1 MILLLLKSLEDRGEH
16 RWEKNTCLP
25 CKWRPLRLCKE
36 QPHPGLQETMGRS
49 QPIAQAEYSQPPE
62 PQLGRVNLPGI
73 PRLDL
78 TWAPYK
84 QARHPVSTWESQG
97 HAHSPPF
104 LPPYPAP

>member
-1 MILLLLKSLEDRGEH
+1 MGEEH
-16 RWEKNTCLP
+16 LP
-25 CKWRPLRLCKE
+25 STCKWRPLRLCKE
-36 QPHPGLQETMGRS
+36 QPHPGEAWETMGRS

-97 HAHSPPF
+97 HAHSPLPF
-104 LPPYPAP
+104 LPPTQPHSSVLLKLSALT

>member
-62 PQLGRVNLPGI
+62 PQLGWPCQPARDPTPGS
-73 PRLDL
+73 DL
-78 TWAPYK
+78 G
-84 QARHPVSTWESQG
+84 SI
-97 HAHSPPF
+97 
-104 LPPYPAP
+104 